1 MKRPAFYIAIL
12 VLAMLGGALAFQ
24 AARNHWQ
31 TGPKSIVAIEEAVP
45 VTASPV
51 SRRSF
56 ANEILAV
63 STLKARQIGLV
74 SPKVPG
80 KVEAVLVDL
89 GGRVGAGQTV
99 VRLDRTTF
107 DLAVQQACAAH
118 SGAVA
123 GAAQAQAARERAE
136 KEYRRASNLLSEKVI
151 PQSRFDAAEAGY
163 KVAREAVA
171 AAEEQCK
178 QAKAGLEI
186 AEENLKDVDIRS
198 PLSGVVV
205 ERNVEVGQSVAPGM
219 ALLRIL
225 DQSSLKAEFEL
236 PETDFGRV
244 TVGIPVMTAVDS
256 FSEQQFP
263 GRVTSINPQVDQ
275 QTRTFQVRSEISNPG
290 GRLAEG
296 MFARVRLLLGNRIA
310 LGIPRDALQR
320 LPGSGTVY
328 VFVVDGNKAIKRTI
342 KVGTVEDQYAEV
354 LDGLREGEMVVTT
367 GAGRLRSGVP
377 VRISGAVKGDEPRT
391 EGER

>member
-1 MKRPAFYIAIL
+1 MGF
-12 VLAMLGGALAFQ
+12 
-24 AARNHWQ
+24 
-31 TGPKSIVAIEEAVP
+31 
-45 VTASPV
+45 
-51 SRRSF
+51 
-56 ANEILAV
+56 
-63 STLKARQIGLV
+63 V

-107 DLAVQQACAAH
+107 DLAVQQARAAH

-178 QAKAGLEI
+178 QAKAGLKI

-198 PLSGVVV
+198 PLCGVVV

-225 DQSSLKAEFEL
+225 DQSSLKAEFDL

-296 MFARVRLLLGNRIA
+296 MFARVRLSLGNRIA

-328 VFVVDGNKAIKRTI
+328 VFVVDGNKAINRTI